1 MSAAHLSRRLIAAL
15 LLLLF
20 VGAPSLAHL
29 LDLPEETDAL
39 QITADTV
46 ADLGREGPGL
56 ALGGPVR

>member
-1 MSAAHLSRRLIAAL
+1 MNAAQLPYRVIGAL

-20 VGAPSLAHL
+20 AGAPSLAHL